1 VQTGGYNI
9 IGLSTIDPTITL
21 ENGLDSMCIV
31 RVKTGEAVKV
41 ASYEAKNQDGTKDA
55 LSVFIYVVAPTGE
68 IHALTGNTFK
78 AKYAGKYTVLYS
90 CVDASG
96 NFAMQSYTIIAE

>member
-1 VQTGGYNI
+1 
-9 IGLSTIDPTITL
+9 
-21 ENGLDSMCIV
+21 MCIV

-41 ASYEAKNQDGTKDA
+41 ASYEAKNQDGTKDGI
-55 LSVFIYVVAPTGE
+55 SVFIYVVAPTGE

-96 NFAMQSYTIIAE
+96 NFAMQSYTVIAE